1 LQQIIRSAGI
11 SAERFPCEISCID
24 WREPEPQSQHSNSIR
39 QTGAEMTFVSAVKA
53 HQELFPDDLVHL
65 LSASEQHYFLG
76 AHVAHVVEYEQ
87 WLREK
92 RRRQA
97 LASTRRAHAT
107 IRGPVRP
114 MNAMTSAFG
123 F

>member
-1 LQQIIRSAGI
+1 
-11 SAERFPCEISCID
+11 
-24 WREPEPQSQHSNSIR
+24 
-39 QTGAEMTFVSAVKA
+39 MTFVSTVKSA
-53 HQELFPDDLVHL
+53 REAFPKDLAPL
-65 LSASEQHYFLG
+65 LSASEQLFYLG
-76 AHVAHVVEYEQ
+76 APVAHIVEYEQ

-97 LASTRRAHAT
+97 LASTRKAHAT

-114 MNAMTSAFG
+114 MNSMSSAFG